1 MPASPRTRSNTTAA
15 EADARLVS
23 YYTHGRDQ
31 ALRATTHSVAAYVLS
46 AA

>member
-1 MPASPRTRSNTTAA
+1 VPQDQIQHDAGW
-15 EADARLVS
+15 ADARMVC

-31 ALRATTHSVAAYVLS
+31 ALRATTHSVAAFVFS